1 MRRVLY
7 LRAELLPPS
16 ETFVAAQAAALR
28 RYRAGFAGLKRV
40 PCAAELP
47 GTVAVLDA
55 LGNWTGRAA
64 RLAHGWTGSAPA
76 FEAKLAA
83 WQPDLLHAHFA
94 TDACAFL
101 PVARRLGLPLVVTL
115 HGYDAGLSDAAH
127 ARTAMGR
134 IFLRRREELW
144 AHAASFVCVSEHL
157 RRVAVSRGFPEEKLW
172 VHHTGVPV
180 QEHLAARAG
189 RRERGHVLFV
199 GRLVEKK
206 GCAKLLAAM
215 ERVEKR
221 HPGARLTVMGDGPLR
236 GELEAHARERLRR
249 CTFAGAE
256 PHAVVRRVMETATVL
271 AVPSVPAANGDCE
284 GLPTVIPEAMER
296 GLPVVAFDG
305 SGAEEAIE
313 DGVNGWLAEA
323 GDEEALAEALL
334 RVLRDPARGRQ
345 MGGEARRHVERHLNL
360 AVQTERLEA
369 GYDAWIQQSIQK
381 RTERGN
387 ERGSAGVGA

>member
-40 PCAAELP
+40 PCSAELP

-55 LGNWTGRAA
+55 CGNWTGRAA

-83 WQPDLLHAHFA
+83 WRPDLLHAHFA

-127 ARTAMGR
+127 ARTALGR

-144 AHAASFVCVSEHL
+144 AHAVAFVCVSEHL
-157 RRVAVSRGFPEEKLW
+157 RRVAVARGFPEEKLW
-172 VHHTGVPV
+172 VHRTGVPV
-180 QEHLAARAG
+180 EDRLPASAG

-221 HPGARLTVMGDGPLR
+221 HAGARLTVMGDGPLR
-236 GELEAHARERLRR
+236 GALEAQARDRLRR

-271 AVPSVPAANGDCE
+271 AVPSVRAANGDCE
-284 GLPTVIPEAMER
+284 GLPTVILEAMER

-305 SGAEEAIE
+305 SGAEEAME

-334 RVLRDPARGRQ
+334 RVLRDPARTRQ
-345 MGGEARRHVERHLNL
+345 MGEEARRHVERHLNL

-369 GYDAWIQQSIQK
+369 EYDARIQQGIPG
-381 RTERGN
+381 RMERIDQQ
-387 ERGSAGVGA
+387 GSAVFGA

>member
-16 ETFVAAQAAALR
+16 ETFVTAQAAALR

-40 PCAAELP
+40 PCSAELP
-47 GTVAVLDA
+47 ETVAVLDA
-55 LGNWTGRAA
+55 CGHWRGRAA

-76 FEAKLAA
+76 FEARLAA
-83 WQPDLLHAHFA
+83 WRPDLLHAHFA

-127 ARTAMGR
+127 ARTPLGR

-144 AHAASFVCVSEHL
+144 AQAAGFVCVSEHL
-157 RRVAVSRGFPEEKLW
+157 RQVAASRGFPEDKLW
-172 VHHTGVPV
+172 VHRTGVPV
-180 QEHLAARAG
+180 EDRLPPKAE
-189 RRERGHVLFV
+189 RRERAHVLFV

-206 GCAKLLAAM
+206 GCSRLLAAM
-215 ERVEKR
+215 ELVEKR

-236 GELEAHARERLRR
+236 AALEAQASERLHR
-249 CTFAGAE
+249 CTFVGAQ
-256 PHAVVRRVMETATVL
+256 PHALVRRVMETASVL
-271 AVPSVPAANGDCE
+271 AVPSVRAANGDCE

-305 SGAEEAIE
+305 CGAEEAVE
-313 DGVNGWLAEA
+313 DGVTGWLAPQGEQ
-323 GDEEALAEALL
+323 EALAEALL
-334 RVLRDPARGRQ
+334 RVLRDPVRARQ
-345 MGGEARRHVERHLNL
+345 MGDAARRHVERHLNL
-360 AVQTERLEA
+360 AVQSERLEA
-369 GYDAWIQQSIQK
+369 RYDLWS
-381 RTERGN
+381 
-387 ERGSAGVGA
+387 VGLGR

>member
-16 ETFVAAQAAALR
+16 ETFVTAQAAALR

-40 PCAAELP
+40 PCSPELP

-83 WQPDLLHAHFA
+83 WKPDLLHAHFA
-94 TDACAFL
+94 TDASAFL
-101 PVARRLGLPLVVTL
+101 PVARRMGLPLVVTL
-115 HGYDAGLSDAAH
+115 HGYDVGLSDAAH
-127 ARTAMGR
+127 AGSALGR

-144 AHAASFVCVSEHL
+144 ERAAGFVCVSEHL

-172 VHHTGVPV
+172 VHRTGVPV
-180 QEHLAARAG
+180 EARLVPKAEH
-189 RRERGHVLFV
+189 RERAHVLFV

-206 GCAKLLAAM
+206 GCTKLLAAM
-215 ERVEKR
+215 ERVEKL
-221 HPGARLTVMGDGPLR
+221 HAGARLTVMGDGPLR
-236 GELEAHARERLRR
+236 MALEAQANERLRR
-249 CTFAGAE
+249 CTFVGAQ
-256 PHAVVRRVMETATVL
+256 PHAIVRHMMETATVL
-271 AVPSVPAANGDCE
+271 AVPSVRAANGDCE

-296 GLPVVAFDG
+296 GLPVVAFEG
-305 SGAEEAIE
+305 CGAEEAIE
-313 DGVNGWLAEA
+313 DGVTGWLAA
-323 GDEEALAEALL
+323 GDETALAEALL
-334 RVLRDPARGRQ
+334 RVLRDPARARQ
-345 MGGEARRHVERHLNL
+345 MGEEARRHVEQSLNL

-369 GYDAWIQQSIQK
+369 RYDAWIQPGIPKSM
-381 RTERGN
+381 ERGIGQ
-387 ERGSAGVGA
+387 GSAGLGA